1 LKTEKTCGSSRAPS
15 DQIDEISICLEHE
28 NIIKAT
34 QMEDT
39 ETENESGSSWK
50 IFLVHDVLYVPDG
63 TATLLSAGV
72 IQDKGN

>member
-1 LKTEKTCGSSRAPS
+1 LKTEKTCGSSRAPF
-15 DQIDEISICLEHE
+15 DQIDETSTCLENE

-39 ETENESGSSWK
+39 ETENESGSSRK
-50 IFLVHDVLYVPDG
+50 SILVHDVLYAPDG
-63 TATLLSAGV
+63 IATLLSAGV